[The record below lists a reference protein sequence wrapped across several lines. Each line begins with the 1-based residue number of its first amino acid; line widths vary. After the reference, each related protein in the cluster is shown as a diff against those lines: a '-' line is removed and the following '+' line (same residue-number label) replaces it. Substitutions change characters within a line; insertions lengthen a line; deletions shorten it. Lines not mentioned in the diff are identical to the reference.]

1 MTLVVPSL
9 VRVSEVSVDAGHTRH
24 HHRVGDLDSLGRR
37 RRSLQTT
44 ERSRIIDE
52 KSSDKK
58 REGETHRRVHDRH
71 EIVVPGQSRSS
82 RVRPP

>member
-37 RRSLQTT
+37 RRPLQAR
-44 ERSRIIDE
+44 ERTRISDE
-52 KSSDKK
+52 KPSDKK
-58 REGETHRRVHDRH
+58 RGEDAPTCT
-71 EIVVPGQSRSS
+71 
-82 RVRPP
+82 